1 LNIIGTCTSGTSA
14 SSYVVNATVGNIVIN
29 MTGNI
34 TTGAAVAIRCTIAS
48 STVNITGN
56 STGGTTATA
65 SAVSVVGTS
74 AINVTGDC
82 TGSTGPA
89 LLTTATTSP
98 FSVTG
103 TVTAGAYNAI
113 ESMGTVT
120 VSGPLVN
127 SNTHMAV
134 YAPNIK
140 LFAASNV
147 TWTFKNESNVNK
159 LMYTAG
165 VALGNPTPANV
176 RSGTNY
182 GASLEL
188 TGTLA
193 VPNPANV
200 LLGVSTD
207 NTTGTFSTTPS
218 AIAAQ
223 VRVEL
228 ATELARIDAAIS
240 SRLASAS
247 YTAPANSDITDIK
260 KNTDLIPAAI

>member
-1 LNIIGTCTSGTSA
+1 
-14 SSYVVNATVGNIVIN
+14 
-29 MTGNI
+29 
-34 TTGAAVAIRCTIAS
+34 
-48 STVNITGN
+48 
-56 STGGTTATA
+56 
-65 SAVSVVGTS
+65 
-74 AINVTGDC
+74 
-82 TGSTGPA
+82 
-89 LLTTATTSP
+89 
-98 FSVTG
+98 
-103 TVTAGAYNAI
+103 
-113 ESMGTVT
+113 
-120 VSGPLVN
+120 
-127 SNTHMAV
+127 
-134 YAPNIK
+134 
-140 LFAASNV
+140 
-147 TWTFKNESNVNK
+147 
-159 LMYTAG
+159 MYTAG